1 MFKYVLSLAL
11 AASLSGCS
19 KSSNIEGES
28 RVSVS
33 GGSTIR
39 GSVIVGT
46 ECGASS
52 ARIHLSGVYGA
63 QSFYNVTVNSGGT
76 FDFQVNPGRYS
87 LAAYAGNCTVNSEVS
102 TQTNSVMNYQICL
115 GSNCTR
121 VASGATVYNSFSK
134 ATETT
139 AETSLVG
146 PTCQWNLYGCAGW
159 MYPGWGDANLGKANI
174 YFSTKED
181 VTLTLDL
188 DFSKGNNALAAIPS
202 LGKTGWKGLV
212 RKNGNL
218 EFASETL
225 DGSKSSKT
233 VNLSSLF
240 YEAQINSKLL
250 QFEHGFCEPKEK
262 ALSSMMEY
270 LRLSGFS
277 KRPIEGFETQWKNH
291 LPSEGTLCVY
301 PQNQNI
307 IETIA
312 SYKTPL
318 KIESRRL
325 WFLVVPRLDSA
336 LLKARPLPQKFTQW
350 FNTPKVH
357 AIAELKKN
365 PESRAV
371 ASEPAALIE
380 EWGVGFLLE
389 R

>member
-1 MFKYVLSLAL
+1 MFKCVLSLAL
-11 AASLSGCS
+11 AASLGGCS

-28 RVSVS
+28 RVSAS
-33 GGSTIR
+33 GGSAIR
-39 GSVIVGT
+39 GSVIVGA

-63 QSFYNVTVNSGGT
+63 QSFYNLTVNSGGT

-121 VASGATVYNSFSK
+121 IASGATVYNSFSK
-134 ATETT
+134 LTETT
-139 AETSLVG
+139 AETSLMG

-181 VTLTLDL
+181 VALTLDL

-202 LGKTGWKGLV
+202 LGKTGWNGLL

-225 DGSKSSKT
+225 DGSRSPKKVS
-233 VNLSSLF
+233 LSSLF

-250 QFEHGFCEPKEK
+250 QFEHGFCEPKKK
-262 ALSSMMEY
+262 ALSSMVEY
-270 LRLSGFS
+270 LRLSGFT
-277 KRPIEGFETQWKNH
+277 KKPIEDFENQLKDN
-291 LPSEGTLCVY
+291 LPSAETLCIY

-307 IETIA
+307 IETIV
-312 SYKTPL
+312 SYRTPL
-318 KIESRRL
+318 KMESHRV
-325 WFLVVPRLDSA
+325 WFLVIPRMESA
-336 LLKARPLPQKFTQW
+336 LLKTRPIPQKFTQW
-350 FNTPKVH
+350 FNVPKVN
-357 AIAELKKN
+357 AIAELKKA
-365 PESRAV
+365 PESRAI
-371 ASEPAALIE
+371 ASEPAALVE